1 MTNLWLLC
9 KTPSLAQDYLDVTL
23 PLLSP
28 SSSATCTTASSNC
41 SGSTL
46 VCGGEANDMDTTGST
61 LTAPGTQFNHIHTHI
76 LRKGNKSM
84 TTGAGNILS
93 HGLREIM

>member
-9 KTPSLAQDYLDVTL
+9 KTPSPQDYLDVTL

-46 VCGGEANDMDTTGST
+46 VCGGETNDMDTTGST
-61 LTAPGTQFNHIHTHI
+61 LTAPGTQFNHI

-84 TTGAGNILS
+84 TTRGTCNRIKVES
-93 HGLREIM
+93 

>member
-1 MTNLWLLC
+1 M
-9 KTPSLAQDYLDVTL
+9 QDYLDVTL

-46 VCGGEANDMDTTGST
+46 VCGGGEANDMDTTGST
-61 LTAPGTQFNHIHTHI
+61 LTAPGTQFNHT
-76 LRKGNKSM
+76 LRKSNKSM
-84 TTGAGNILS
+84 NTCGTCNRIKVES
-93 HGLREIM
+93 

>member
-1 MTNLWLLC
+1 M
-9 KTPSLAQDYLDVTL
+9 QDYLDVTL

-46 VCGGEANDMDTTGST
+46 VCGGGEANDMDTTGST
-61 LTAPGTQFNHIHTHI
+61 LTAPGTQFNHI
-76 LRKGNKSM
+76 LRK
-84 TTGAGNILS
+84 
-93 HGLREIM
+93 